1 MAQLLRYSP
10 GKDSRLGVG
19 RWVLDLL
26 SLRSVACIQMRCLP
40 VTWTCVWNSW
50 EIRDTDIDLGIIVKR
65 KLWGDEI
72 RGTELKGIAL
82 KSKKGSCKWNSGVFR
97 DWRKMAASQ
106 KAKERNSK
114 GGQGISG
121 AWRSSRICL
130 QTVLW
135 AGFAIFC
142 FSALVTMIWGN
153 SVILCVIKTLQ
164 FLPMC

>member
-1 MAQLLRYSP
+1 MLEILILNNWMAQLLRYSP

-40 VTWTCVWNSW
+40 VTWICVWNSW

-82 KSKKGSCKWNSGVFR
+82 KSKKGTCKWNSGVVIR

-106 KAKERNSK
+106 KAKEEEFYGR
-114 GGQGISG
+114 SG
-121 AWRSSRICL
+121 NQWGLIWRSSRICL
-130 QTVLW
+130 QTVL
-135 AGFAIFC
+135 
-142 FSALVTMIWGN
+142 
-153 SVILCVIKTLQ
+153 
-164 FLPMC
+164 